1 MWLEA
6 MALMSSIACV
16 MIGIVLSAILFV
28 APLFGFLLIVAIT
41 LVIFGNIIIGYQ
53 ITRNH
58 LKWLIDPLAPSEE
71 LCVLFDHSGNIDF
84 VRTVKGPHDT
94 RLFMRYNKSATIIN
108 TGDYQIRT
116 HNGNKGFVGHED
128 IEVNVNL
135 IETEAL
141 DKTKGDNIKDIYYRL
156 THLKR
161 KKEVHANG

>member
-41 LVIFGNIIIGYQ
+41 LVIFGNVIIGYQ

-71 LCVLFDHSGNIDF
+71 LCILFDHSGNVDF

-94 RLFMRYNKSATIIN
+94 RQFLRYGKPATIIN
-108 TGDYQIRT
+108 TGDYQVRT

-141 DKTKGDNIKDIYYRL
+141 DKTLGDDIKDIYYRL
-156 THLKR
+156 PHMKR
-161 KKEVHANG
+161 KKRVQSSG